1 MNRPGTTH
9 DGLPAE
15 DFQGSIGTTYR
26 DSEPWW
32 PPRVQAPAGAPN
44 IVLLVLDDVGYAH
57 LGCYGSDIRTP
68 RIDALAAGGL
78 RFTNFHTT
86 AMCSPTRA
94 ALLTG
99 RQHHAAGMGTIVEWC
114 TGYPGYQG
122 QVTRRAAT
130 LAEMLRPQGYN
141 THALGKWHLMRM
153 TDATAAGPFDYWPLA
168 RGFDRYY
175 GFLSSLTDHWN
186 PELFCDNHP
195 ISRPVREGYH
205 LSEDLIDQAIG
216 FIRDQQC
223 AAPGKPFFSYV
234 ALGAVHSPH
243 HAPPEY
249 IERYRGRYDHGWDE
263 TRRRWFERQLELGV
277 IPPDTVLTPR
287 NDEVRAWD
295 DLSPDEQRVAARM
308 QEVFAG
314 FLEHTDTQVGR
325 LVDYLEGAGLLEN
338 TLFLV
343 MSDNGASDEGGDLG
357 NVNIRKHYAFVDE
370 TIDELLQHLDVLGSE
385 HTYNHYPK
393 GWGYAGNTPLKWFK
407 MDTHGGGIRDP
418 LIVHWPARIR
428 DAGALRTQ
436 YHHCVDVVPTVLE
449 LLGIEAPTVHQG
461 VPQLPIHGTS
471 MAYAFDD
478 AAAPTAK
485 TVQYYE
491 MLGDRGIWSG
501 GWKAVARHARGTDF
515 AEDRWELYHVETDF
529 SESRDLAAVHPER
542 LRALVDLWWAEA
554 GRHDVLPLD
563 DRDRERTA
571 ASLRATSRRRYVYRA
586 GMARVDRL
594 SAPNVSNRSYRIEA
608 DLQVPEGGANGVLLA
623 AGGRFGG
630 YVLFMDEGRLVHEYN
645 CGDAR
650 RLVVE
655 SPGPLAPGRHRVGF
669 DFRKTGALQGTGTLL
684 IDGEPVAS
692 IAMSGT
698 WPLLPNATG
707 VHCGR
712 DDGSPVSE
720 RYACPNTFTGTLHA
734 VSVEVDDDQ
743 EIDYLKVYQ
752 AALSD
757 D

>member
-1 MNRPGTTH
+1 MNHP
-9 DGLPAE
+9 LPAE
-15 DFQGSIGTTYR
+15 NFLGRVGRTYR
-26 DSEPWW
+26 ESQPHW
-32 PPRVQAPAGAPN
+32 PQPTQAPAGAPN

-68 RIDALAAGGL
+68 RIDALAAAGL
-78 RFTNFHTT
+78 RYTNFHTT

-122 QVTRRAAT
+122 QVSKRAAT
-130 LAEMLRPQGYN
+130 LAEMLRPAGYN

-195 ISRPVREGYH
+195 IAKPQRAGYH
-205 LSEDLIDQAIG
+205 LSEDLIDQAIH

-223 AAPGKPFFSYV
+223 ARPGKPFFSYV
-234 ALGAVHSPH
+234 ALGACHSPH
-243 HAPPEY
+243 HVAPEY
-249 IERYRGRYDHGWDE
+249 IARYQGQFDDGWDRVRE
-263 TRRRWFERQLELGV
+263 RWYQRQLQLGV
-277 IPPDTVLTPR
+277 IPPGTPLTPR
-287 NDEVRAWD
+287 NEEVRAWAS
-295 DLSPDEQRVAARM
+295 LTVDEKRVCARM

-314 FLEHTDTQVGR
+314 FLEHTDEQVGR
-325 LVDYLEGAGLLEN
+325 LVDHLAQIGQLDN
-338 TLFLV
+338 TLFMVL
-343 MSDNGASDEGGDLG
+343 SDNGASDEGGDLG
-357 NVNIRKHYAFVDE
+357 NVNIRKHYAFIDE
-370 TIDELLQHLDVLGSE
+370 SIDELLAHINQLGSE

-393 GWGYAGNTPLKWFK
+393 GWGFAGNSPLKWFK

-418 LIVHWPARIR
+418 LIVHWPARIK
-428 DAGALRTQ
+428 DGGGLRHQ
-436 YHHCVDVVPTVLE
+436 YHHCVDVVPTLLE
-449 LLGIEAPTVHQG
+449 LLKLQAPDMHQG
-461 VPQLPIHGTS
+461 LSQLPIHGTS
-471 MAYAFDD
+471 MAYSFD
-478 AAAPTAK
+478 AADAPTHK
-485 TVQYYE
+485 RVQYYE
-491 MLGDRGIWSG
+491 MLGDRGIWCD
-501 GWKAVARHARGTDF
+501 GWKAVTRHHKGDDF
-515 AEDRWELYHVETDF
+515 EQDRWELYHLEQDF
-529 SESRDLAAVHPER
+529 SESHDLAASHPDKLRELVER
-542 LRALVDLWWAEA
+542 WWTEA
-554 GRHDVLPLD
+554 GRYDVLPLD

-571 ASLRATSRRRYVYRA
+571 ASLRATSRALYVYRP

-594 SAPNVSNRSYRIEA
+594 SAPNVANRSYRVEA
-608 DLQVPEGGANGVLLA
+608 DLEVPAGGANGVLFA

-630 YVLFMDEGRLVHEYN
+630 YVLFMDQGHLVHEYN

-650 RLVVE
+650 RLVLQ
-655 SPGPLAPGRHRVGF
+655 SPAPLPAGRHRVAF
-669 DFRKTGALQGTGTLL
+669 DFRKTGALQGVGELL
-684 IDGEPVAS
+684 VNGQVVAS
-692 IAMSGT
+692 LAMDRL

-720 RYACPNTFTGTLHA
+720 RYACPNAYTGTLHT
-734 VSVEVDDDQ
+734 VSVRLADDQ
-743 EIDYLKVYQ
+743 EIDFLKEYH
-752 AALSD
+752 AALAD

>member
-1 MNRPGTTH
+1 MSQNLSAERF
-9 DGLPAE
+9 DGVV
-15 DFQGSIGTTYR
+15 GRTYR
-26 DSEPWW
+26 DSKPHWA
-32 PPRVQAPAGAPN
+32 QARRAPEGAPN
-44 IVLLVLDDVGYAH
+44 IVLLVLDDVGFAH

-78 RFTNFHTT
+78 RYTNYHTT

-94 ALLTG
+94 SLLTG

-122 QVTRRAAT
+122 QVSKRACT
-130 LAEMLRPQGYN
+130 LAEVLREHGYN
-141 THALGKWHLMRM
+141 NHALGKWHLMRM
-153 TDATAAGPFDYWPLA
+153 TDATAAGPFDYWPLS

-195 ISRPVREGYH
+195 ISKPQKQGYH
-205 LSEDLIDQAIG
+205 LTEDLIDQAIG

-234 ALGAVHSPH
+234 ALGACHSPH
-243 HAPPEY
+243 HVAPEY
-249 IERYRGRYDHGWDE
+249 IARYKGQYDAGWDVVRE
-263 TRRRWFERQLELGV
+263 QWFQRQLQLGV
-277 IPPDTVLTPR
+277 IPSDTQLTAR
-287 NDEVRAWD
+287 NGEVRPWD
-295 DLSPDEQRVAARM
+295 SLSADEKRVAARM

-314 FLEHTDTQVGR
+314 FLEHTDEQVGR
-325 LVDYLEGAGLLEN
+325 LVDYLASIGQLDN
-338 TLFLV
+338 TLFVV

-370 TIDELLQHLDVLGSE
+370 SIDELLANIDVLGSE

-393 GWGYAGNTPLKWFK
+393 GWGFAGNTPLKWFK
-407 MDTHGGGIRDP
+407 MDTFGGGIRAP
-418 LIVHWPARIR
+418 LIVHWPQSIR
-428 DAGALRTQ
+428 KGGELRTQ
-436 YHHCVDVVPTVLE
+436 YHHCADFVPTVLE
-449 LLGIEAPTVHQG
+449 LLNIQAPVEHQG

-471 MAYAFDD
+471 MVYSFNDAD
-478 AAAPTAK
+478 AATHK

-491 MLGDRGIWSG
+491 MLGDRGLWHQ
-501 GWKAVARHARGTDF
+501 GWKAVTRHHKGDDF
-515 AEDRWELYHVETDF
+515 EQDRWELYHVDQDF
-529 SESRDLAAVHPER
+529 SENQNLAESHPDKLRELVER
-542 LRALVDLWWAEA
+542 WWSEA
-554 GRHDVLPLD
+554 GRYDVLPLD

-571 ASLRATSRRRYVYRA
+571 ASLRATSRPRYTYRP

-594 SAPNVSNRSYRIEA
+594 SAPNIANRSYRIEA
-608 DLQVPEGGANGVLLA
+608 DITLTSERAHGVLFA

-630 YVLFMDEGRLVHEYN
+630 YALYMERGHLVHEYN
-645 CGDAR
+645 CGGPR

-655 SPGPLAPGRHRVGF
+655 SPAVLPAGRHVVAF
-669 DFRKTGALQGTGTLL
+669 EFRKTGSLQGIGTLYVNNAVVGSL
-684 IDGEPVAS
+684 AMDG
-692 IAMSGT
+692 M

-720 RYACPNTFTGTLHA
+720 RYACPNAFTDLLHEVAVTL
-734 VSVEVDDDQ
+734 ENDQ
-743 EIDYLKVYQ
+743 EIDFLKEYH
-752 AALSD
+752 AALAD